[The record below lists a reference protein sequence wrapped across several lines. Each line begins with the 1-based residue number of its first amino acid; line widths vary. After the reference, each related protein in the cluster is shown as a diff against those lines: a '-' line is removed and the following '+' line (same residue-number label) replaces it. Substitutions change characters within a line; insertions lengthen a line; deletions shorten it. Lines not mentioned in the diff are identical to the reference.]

1 MTTKITVLAAI
12 SALIIAGCAPPA
24 NRAEQGTRVGVGVG
38 AATGAALGQA
48 IGRDT
53 KGTLIG
59 AAAGALLGGIAGHQ
73 IGSYMDAQEAAFRQE
88 LRDVEDASIR
98 REGEVLALTFR
109 SEMFFDVDSSLLKP
123 GAHDELY
130 RISKVLNQYPQTT
143 ILVAGHTDSTGSEA
157 YNQELSERRA
167 EVVKNSLVGNGVN
180 PRRVRTTGYGE
191 SQPIAGND
199 TVAGRQMNRRVVVT
213 IEPLRG

>member
-1 MTTKITVLAAI
+1 MRMTVLLAVLV
-12 SALIIAGCAPPA
+12 SVVAGCAPPA

-88 LRDVEDASIR
+88 LRNVEDASIQR
-98 REGEVLALTFR
+98 DGEVLALTFR
-109 SEMFFDVDSSLLKP
+109 SEMFFDVDSALLKP

-143 ILVAGHTDSTGSEA
+143 ILVTGHTDSTGGVA
-157 YNQELSERRA
+157 YNQKLSEQRA

-180 PRRVRTTGYGE
+180 PRRINTIGYGE